1 MLGGFAVGG
10 CFAVDKRIAAAIL
23 LRGKTTVGIMI
34 ERRVNFGIQ
43 IQVIRKAETDK
54 GFEKVDGRRK
64 VGNNAVFRDGVD
76 DAVLVALDVGFG

>member
-1 MLGGFAVGG
+1 
-10 CFAVDKRIAAAIL
+10 
-23 LRGKTTVGIMI
+23 MI

-64 VGNNAVFRDGVD
+64 VGNNAVFCDGVD